1 MSTINSAFRFV
12 ANVTRKGRTLAEVKQ
27 GLEKKLGVN
36 VKRSSALTDRGDEAR
51 FVVTVT
57 PNGKTQAEEKA
68 RLEKKLGGP
77 VSYLNRVIHGS
88 RSIDAARNV
97 RWG

>member
-1 MSTINSAFRFV
+1 MSTTSN
-12 ANVTRKGRTLAEVKQ
+12 NY
-27 GLEKKLGVN
+27 
-36 VKRSSALTDRGDEAR
+36 R
-51 FVVTVT
+51 FVVTI
-57 PNGKTQAEEKA
+57 PANGRTQAEEKA
-68 RLEKKLGGP
+68 RIEKKLGRP